1 MILQIVGYKKSGK
14 TTLMRH
20 IVSFLKSHGY
30 TVATIKH
37 HGHAKEDIQLQDSDV
52 DHMKHFEAGADQSIV
67 QGFQYQQT
75 VTRVD
80 NQNLTQIIEKSV
92 TIDTNIVLVE
102 GFKNADFEKVV
113 VYRDEEELQVLQ
125 QLSNV
130 CYSINVR
137 EHEDFTA
144 FEQWLL
150 NKIKND
156 CDTQL
161 TYRIE
166 MNETI

>member
-37 HGHAKEDIQLQDSDV
+37 HGHGKEDIQLQDSDV

-113 VYRDEEELQVLQ
+113 VYRNEEELQVLQ

-137 EHEDFTA
+137 DR
-144 FEQWLL
+144 
-150 NKIKND
+150 KSVV
-156 CDTQL
+156 
-161 TYRIE
+161 
-166 MNETI
+166 

>member
-20 IVSFLKSHGY
+20 IVSFLKTHGY

-113 VYRDEEELQVLQ
+113 VYRDEEELQVLHNCRMFVIA
-125 QLSNV
+125 L
-130 CYSINVR
+130 
-137 EHEDFTA
+137 
-144 FEQWLL
+144 
-150 NKIKND
+150 
-156 CDTQL
+156 
-161 TYRIE
+161 
-166 MNETI
+166 M

>member
-1 MILQIVGYKKSGK
+1 
-14 TTLMRH
+14 MRH
-20 IVSFLKSHGY
+20 IVSFLKTHGY

-102 GFKNADFEKVV
+102 GFKMLILKS
-113 VYRDEEELQVLQ
+113 RS
-125 QLSNV
+125 LS
-130 CYSINVR
+130 R
-137 EHEDFTA
+137 
-144 FEQWLL
+144 
-150 NKIKND
+150 
-156 CDTQL
+156 
-161 TYRIE
+161 
-166 MNETI
+166 

>member
-37 HGHAKEDIQLQDSDV
+37 HGHGKEDIQLQDSDV

-113 VYRDEEELQVLQ
+113 VYRNAVSYTHLTLP
-125 QLSNV
+125 
-130 CYSINVR
+130 
-137 EHEDFTA
+137 TK
-144 FEQWLL
+144 LL
-150 NKIKND
+150 
-156 CDTQL
+156 
-161 TYRIE
+161 
-166 MNETI
+166 

>member
-1 MILQIVGYKKSGK
+1 MKIIKIL
-14 TTLMRH
+14 
-20 IVSFLKSHGY
+20 LKLL
-30 TVATIKH
+30 K
-37 HGHAKEDIQLQDSDV
+37 
-52 DHMKHFEAGADQSIV
+52 
-67 QGFQYQQT
+67 
-75 VTRVD
+75 
-80 NQNLTQIIEKSV
+80 NLFIF
-92 TIDTNIVLVE
+92 DTNIVLVE
-102 GFKNADFEKVV
+102 GFKKRRIPKFV

-161 TYRIE
+161 T
-166 MNETI
+166 

>member
-37 HGHAKEDIQLQDSDV
+37 HGHGKEDIQLQDSDV

-113 VYRDEEELQVLQ
+113 VYRNEEELQVLQ

-150 NKIKND
+150 NGGVNSS
-156 CDTQL
+156 
-161 TYRIE
+161 
-166 MNETI
+166 

>member
-37 HGHAKEDIQLQDSDV
+37 HGHGKEDIQLQDSDV

-113 VYRDEEELQVLQ
+113 VYRNEE
-125 QLSNV
+125 S
-130 CYSINVR
+130 
-137 EHEDFTA
+137 
-144 FEQWLL
+144 
-150 NKIKND
+150 
-156 CDTQL
+156 
-161 TYRIE
+161 
-166 MNETI
+166 

>member
-37 HGHAKEDIQLQDSDV
+37 HGHGKEDIQLQDSADV

-113 VYRDEEELQVLQ
+113 VYRNEEELQVLQ

-161 TYRIE
+161 T
-166 MNETI
+166 

>member
-1 MILQIVGYKKSGK
+1 MTESDAAEEELLYDFTNCRLQKSGK

-20 IVSFLKSHGY
+20 IVSFLKTHGY

-102 GFKNADFEKVV
+102 GFKMLILKS
-113 VYRDEEELQVLQ
+113 RS
-125 QLSNV
+125 LS
-130 CYSINVR
+130 R
-137 EHEDFTA
+137 
-144 FEQWLL
+144 
-150 NKIKND
+150 
-156 CDTQL
+156 
-161 TYRIE
+161 
-166 MNETI
+166 

>member
-37 HGHAKEDIQLQDSDV
+37 HGHGKEDIQLQDSDV

-113 VYRDEEELQVLQ
+113 VYRNEEELQVLQ

-137 EHEDFTA
+137 EHEDFMA
-144 FEQWLL
+144 LCQIGLMRSISEVRQL
-150 NKIKND
+150 NIA
-156 CDTQL
+156 
-161 TYRIE
+161 
-166 MNETI
+166 

>member
-20 IVSFLKSHGY
+20 IVSFLKTHGY

-113 VYRDEEELQVLQ
+113 VYRDEEELQVLNNCRMFVIA
-125 QLSNV
+125 L
-130 CYSINVR
+130 
-137 EHEDFTA
+137 
-144 FEQWLL
+144 
-150 NKIKND
+150 
-156 CDTQL
+156 
-161 TYRIE
+161 
-166 MNETI
+166 M

>member
-37 HGHAKEDIQLQDSDV
+37 HGHGKEDIQLQDSDV

-113 VYRDEEELQVLQ
+113 VYRNEEELQVLQ
-125 QLSNV
+125 QL
-130 CYSINVR
+130 
-137 EHEDFTA
+137 
-144 FEQWLL
+144 
-150 NKIKND
+150 
-156 CDTQL
+156 
-161 TYRIE
+161 
-166 MNETI
+166 

>member
-37 HGHAKEDIQLQDSDV
+37 HGHGKEDIQLQDSDV

-113 VYRDEEELQVLQ
+113 VYRNEEELQVLQ

-150 NKIKND
+150 NKIKMIVIHN
-156 CDTQL
+156 
-161 TYRIE
+161 
-166 MNETI
+166 

>member
-37 HGHAKEDIQLQDSDV
+37 HGHGKEDIQLQDSDV

-113 VYRDEEELQVLQ
+113 MKKSCKYYNNCRMFVIAL
-125 QLSNV
+125 
-130 CYSINVR
+130 
-137 EHEDFTA
+137 
-144 FEQWLL
+144 
-150 NKIKND
+150 
-156 CDTQL
+156 
-161 TYRIE
+161 
-166 MNETI
+166 M

>member
-37 HGHAKEDIQLQDSDV
+37 HGHGKEDVQLQDSDV

-113 VYRDEEELQVLQ
+113 VYRNEEELQVL
-125 QLSNV
+125 
-130 CYSINVR
+130 
-137 EHEDFTA
+137 
-144 FEQWLL
+144 
-150 NKIKND
+150 
-156 CDTQL
+156 
-161 TYRIE
+161 
-166 MNETI
+166 

>member
-37 HGHAKEDIQLQDSDV
+37 HGHGKEDLQLQDSDV

-75 VTRVD
+75 VTRVE

-113 VYRDEEELQVLQ
+113 VYRDEEELQVL
-125 QLSNV
+125 
-130 CYSINVR
+130 
-137 EHEDFTA
+137 
-144 FEQWLL
+144 
-150 NKIKND
+150 
-156 CDTQL
+156 
-161 TYRIE
+161 
-166 MNETI
+166 

>member
-20 IVSFLKSHGY
+20 IVSFLKTHGY

-125 QLSNV
+125 
-130 CYSINVR
+130 
-137 EHEDFTA
+137 
-144 FEQWLL
+144 
-150 NKIKND
+150 
-156 CDTQL
+156 
-161 TYRIE
+161 
-166 MNETI
+166 

>member
-37 HGHAKEDIQLQDSDV
+37 HGHGKEDIQLQDSDV

-113 VYRDEEELQVLQ
+113 VYRNEEELQVLQ

-137 EHEDFTA
+137 DHEDFTA

-161 TYRIE
+161 T
-166 MNETI
+166 

>member
-1 MILQIVGYKKSGK
+1 MVIQCV
-14 TTLMRH
+14 
-20 IVSFLKSHGY
+20 
-30 TVATIKH
+30 IKH
-37 HGHAKEDIQLQDSDV
+37 HGHGKKDIQLQDSDV
-52 DHMKHFEAGADQSIV
+52 DHMKDSKRGRSKYCTRFSISANS
-67 QGFQYQQT
+67 
-75 VTRVD
+75 TRVD

-102 GFKNADFEKVV
+102 GFKNADFEKVI
-113 VYRDEEELQVLQ
+113 VYRNEEELQVLQ

-150 NKIKND
+150 KTKLKMIVIHN
-156 CDTQL
+156 
-161 TYRIE
+161 
-166 MNETI
+166 

>member
-1 MILQIVGYKKSGK
+1 
-14 TTLMRH
+14 
-20 IVSFLKSHGY
+20 
-30 TVATIKH
+30 
-37 HGHAKEDIQLQDSDV
+37 
-52 DHMKHFEAGADQSIV
+52 MKRGADQSIV

-75 VTRVD
+75 VTRVG

-161 TYRIE
+161 T
-166 MNETI
+166 

>member
-20 IVSFLKSHGY
+20 IVSFLKAHGY

-37 HGHAKEDIQLQDSDV
+37 HGHGKEDIQLQDSDV

-92 TIDTNIVLVE
+92 TIDSNIVLVE

-130 CYSINVR
+130 CYSINVS

-161 TYRIE
+161 T
-166 MNETI
+166 

>member
-75 VTRVD
+75 VTRVG

-125 QLSNV
+125 QL
-130 CYSINVR
+130 
-137 EHEDFTA
+137 
-144 FEQWLL
+144 
-150 NKIKND
+150 
-156 CDTQL
+156 
-161 TYRIE
+161 
-166 MNETI
+166 

>member
-37 HGHAKEDIQLQDSDV
+37 HGHGKEDIQLQDSDV

-113 VYRDEEELQVLQ
+113 VYRNEESCKYYNNCRMFVIAL
-125 QLSNV
+125 
-130 CYSINVR
+130 
-137 EHEDFTA
+137 
-144 FEQWLL
+144 
-150 NKIKND
+150 
-156 CDTQL
+156 
-161 TYRIE
+161 
-166 MNETI
+166 M

>member
-1 MILQIVGYKKSGK
+1 MKVLY
-14 TTLMRH
+14 
-20 IVSFLKSHGY
+20 F
-30 TVATIKH
+30 AEIK
-37 HGHAKEDIQLQDSDV
+37 DI
-52 DHMKHFEAGADQSIV
+52 
-67 QGFQYQQT
+67 
-75 VTRVD
+75 
-80 NQNLTQIIEKSV
+80 
-92 TIDTNIVLVE
+92 
-102 GFKNADFEKVV
+102 
-113 VYRDEEELQVLQ
+113 LQ

-161 TYRIE
+161 T
-166 MNETI
+166 